1 MSPVGAAL
9 AVTTWFPE
17 IDSLP
22 TDSGPILYRHPS
34 QEPRRFAPDP
44 RLCTGAEV
52 VAPTAASM
60 VKSETD
66 APRGL
71 PATLHTC
78 LALRP
83 RRVPTRAEMR
93 WTDFGSILLRRPV
106 VGDCLWVVVISFLL
120 PAQQRGGRGTPFSA
134 NDSRPGFLD
143 EPTRPRRRK
152 PKPRMAQ
159 RPRRPCTSG
168 GRVQNGAVPV
178 KGWRYRIGPRIC
190 R

>member
-52 VAPTAASM
+52 AAPTAASM

-71 PATLHTC
+71 PATLHTG

-106 VGDCLWVVVISFLL
+106 VGDCLWVVVISFL
-120 PAQQRGGRGTPFSA
+120 
-134 NDSRPGFLD
+134 
-143 EPTRPRRRK
+143 
-152 PKPRMAQ
+152 
-159 RPRRPCTSG
+159 
-168 GRVQNGAVPV
+168 VAVITGV
-178 KGWRYRIGPRIC
+178 VG
-190 R
+190 